1 MDLPI
6 VKSIRRKTDVKVVEV
21 GRKLLKKQKRR
32 GKVKLS
38 PKNDA
43 TVNFLS
49 PSMMPKDRVG
59 QLTLEEGI

>member
-38 PKNDA
+38 SKNDA

-49 PSMMPKDRVG
+49 PSMMPKGRVG